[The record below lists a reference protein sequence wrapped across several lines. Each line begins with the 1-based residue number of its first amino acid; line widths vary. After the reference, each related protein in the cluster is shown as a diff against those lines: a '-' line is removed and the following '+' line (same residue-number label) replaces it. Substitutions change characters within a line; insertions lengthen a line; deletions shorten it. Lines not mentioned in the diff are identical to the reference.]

1 MEIGWSYTGS
11 KTPELV
17 YQSQESE
24 HRYRRAAQ
32 TLEEITEALGARLPR
47 EDDEGRTRADIH
59 ADIDEVEFPDPV
71 NNEWLGVSPVRWP
84 GGMAWLWATAGEVPS

>member
-1 MEIGWSYTGS
+1 MEIGWSDTGS

-32 TLEEITEALGARLPR
+32 TFEEITEALGARLPR

-59 ADIDEVEFPDPV
+59 ADIDEVMEADDMD
-71 NNEWLGVSPVRWP
+71 WVRELMDELDALE
-84 GGMAWLWATAGEVPS
+84 GDG